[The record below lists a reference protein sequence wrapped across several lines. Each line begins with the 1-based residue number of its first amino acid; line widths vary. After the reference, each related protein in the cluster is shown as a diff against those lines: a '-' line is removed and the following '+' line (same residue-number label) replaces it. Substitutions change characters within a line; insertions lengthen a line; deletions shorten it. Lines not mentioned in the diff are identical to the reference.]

1 MRLATFSHH
10 GLRSVG
16 RLLPDGQQ
24 IQPLDLGEAGRQAGA
39 LAAVE
44 QMVAGL
50 AIGDRGSPLRLSDV
64 RLEAPIPQPRRNIFC
79 IGKNYRAHAEEVA
92 RSGKGSVAP
101 ADKDKDPVPVAPI
114 VFTKVPESV
123 IGPGEAIRIDPAVS
137 SKVDYEA
144 ELAVIIGHGGRR
156 IGKANALDHVW
167 GYTIVNDVT
176 ARDMQRRHQQ
186 WLLGKSQDTFCP
198 MGPWLVTRDEIDLAD
213 TRIRCW
219 VNDELRQDATTGDL
233 IFDVPTLVET
243 ISAGITLQPGDII
256 ATGTPAG
263 VGIGFDPPKYLK
275 AGDRV
280 RVEVE
285 GIGVLENGVALWEA

>member
-1 MRLATFSHH
+1 MRIATFSLR

-16 RLLPDGQQ
+16 RLLPDSQQ
-24 IQPLDLGEAGRQAGA
+24 IQPLDLGAAGQQVGA

-44 QMVAGL
+44 QMVAGGTL
-50 AIGDRGSPLRLSDV
+50 RDAGSPLRLGDV
-64 RLEAPIPQPRRNIFC
+64 RLEAPIPRPRRNIFC

-123 IGPGEAIRIDPAVS
+123 VGPNDAIRIDPAVS

-144 ELAVIIGHGGRR
+144 ELAVIIGKGGRR

-198 MGPWLVTRDEIDLAD
+198 MGPWLVTRDEIDLGN

-219 VNDELRQDATTGDL
+219 VNDDLRQDATTADL
-233 IFDVPTLVET
+233 IFDVPTLIET

-263 VGIGFDPPKYLK
+263 VGIGFDPPKYLQ

-280 RVEVE
+280 RVEIE
-285 GIGVLENGVALWEA
+285 RIGVLENSVALWEA